1 LVDGIARVASVTS
14 DASWAASLRPDVEAL
29 DADTRAA
36 LADVWT
42 QDGLTEHASIASF
55 SRFILQCLATG
66 APADIV
72 QHAQR
77 ACADEIEHA
86 RIAFALASAYAGRA
100 IGPGPLAIAGALDDD
115 LDPSDIACSV
125 AAEGCIAE
133 LVSASLIAAASDAA
147 RDPAVKAA
155 LTRIA
160 EQELDH
166 AILAWRYLAWA
177 LGAGDTRLSARV
189 AAVFNR
195 AAEQVGFG
203 PRTSRPASSDA
214 MRAHGYLP
222 LDERREIATSAV
234 VEVVL
239 PAARA
244 LLGSNEAAKETRA
257 SRTKSVDA
265 SAECSMKL
273 S

>member
-177 LGAGDTRLSARV
+177 LGTGDTRLSARV

-222 LDERREIATSAV
+222 LDERREIATSAI

-244 LLGSNEAAKETRA
+244 LLGSNQAAKETHA